1 MDTTA
6 SLFHGLSAFP
16 ITPADETG
24 RVDTDALATLL
35 ARLRAAGVN
44 SVGLLGSTGIYA
56 YLTRGERRRAID
68 AAAEALGG
76 DVPIIVGIG
85 ALRTDDA
92 RTLAQDA
99 QMAGAS
105 GLLLAPVSY
114 TPLTEEE
121 VFQHFSAVAGASELP
136 LCIYNNP
143 STTHFSFS
151 DALIARLARVA
162 RICAVKN
169 PAPPPEEAKAAIAA
183 LRAGLP
189 DRFAVGHSGDWNAPH
204 AVLAGGVAWYSVVG
218 GLLPRPALAL
228 MRAAQRG
235 DATEVR
241 RLDASFASLW
251 ALFKRHGS
259 VRVVYAAANLMGLTD
274 KQPPRPILPLG
285 AADRAQ
291 IDRALAEVGA

>member
-35 ARLRAAGVN
+35 ARLRAAGVD
-44 SVGLLGSTGIYA
+44 SVGLLGSTGTYA

-68 AAAEALGG
+68 TAAEALGG

-99 QMAGAS
+99 QIAGAS

-121 VFQHFSAVAGASELP
+121 VFQHFSAVACASELP

-151 DALIARLARVA
+151 DALIARLAGVA

-183 LRAGLP
+183 LRAKLP
-189 DRFAVGHSGDWNAPH
+189 DRFAVGHSGDWHAPR

-218 GLLPRPALAL
+218 GLLPRPAMAL
-228 MRAAQRG
+228 MRAAQQG
-235 DATEVR
+235 DAAEVR
-241 RLDASFASLW
+241 RLDASLASLW
-251 ALFKRHGS
+251 ALFKQHGS

-274 KQPPRPILPLG
+274 KQPPRPILPLR

-291 IDRALAEVGA
+291 IERALAEVGA